1 MIKSIRR
8 LFKKA
13 LLSGAIGPSPRL
25 VQMNGMLA
33 CGRWLRG
40 QHVQAPAPFIKR
52 SEMFDYIA
60 HEVIAAGTPIDYL
73 EFGVFEGYS
82 VREWVKFNSHP
93 DSRFYGFDLFT
104 GLPEEWHTLTGYR
117 PGGTFDTGGVVPQI
131 DDDRVQFI
139 KGKFQDTLRQFLASY
154 APQNRLVLH
163 LDADLYASTLYA
175 LATLDPYLTP
185 GTIVMFHDF
194 YHESIFRAF
203 QDYHAAFGRQSRV
216 LALNDFTRES
226 GLSIEMTN

>member
-1 MIKSIRR
+1 
-8 LFKKA
+8 
-13 LLSGAIGPSPRL
+13 
-25 VQMNGMLA
+25 MNSMLA

-40 QHVQAPAPFIKR
+40 QCIQAPSWFITR
-52 SEMFDYIA
+52 REMFEYVA
-60 HEVIAAGTPIDYL
+60 REVIAAGTPIDYL

-82 VREWVKFNSHP
+82 VREWLQLNSHA

-117 PGGTFDTGGVVPQI
+117 PSGTFDTGGVVPQI
-131 DDDRVQFI
+131 DDARVQFI
-139 KGKFQDTLRQFLASY
+139 KGKFQDTLRQFLTSY
-154 APQNRLVLH
+154 TPQNRLVIH
-163 LDADLYASTLYA
+163 MDADLYASTLYA

-203 QDYHAAFGRQSRV
+203 QDYHAAFVRQSRV

-226 GLSIEMTN
+226 GLCIEMTN